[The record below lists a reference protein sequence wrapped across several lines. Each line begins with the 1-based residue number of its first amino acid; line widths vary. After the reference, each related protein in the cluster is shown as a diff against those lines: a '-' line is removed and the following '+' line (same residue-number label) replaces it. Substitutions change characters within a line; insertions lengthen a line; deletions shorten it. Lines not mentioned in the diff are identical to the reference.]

1 MDGWITLHRKL
12 LDKPIWHESTPEQK
26 VILIT
31 LMLMANHKEKQWE
44 WQGRPYKAKPGQ
56 FVTSINSIVE
66 RCGKGVSA
74 QNVRTALKRF
84 EKYEFL
90 TNQSTKQNR
99 LITIVNWGFYQDME
113 QSTNK
118 ATNSQLTDD
127 QQTANSQLTTNNNV
141 NNATKKQDNKT
152 SSSKRK
158 ARVYDPSSNYFI
170 LAERLFKQI
179 CQNQEIKTPD
189 LNRWADDIRKM
200 IEIDKRTEDQVRG
213 MIDWATANDFWSA
226 NILSARKL
234 REKYDV
240 LKGQANR
247 EFKAAKSNQNNY
259 GKPYKTESVTNW
271 DEVAPPVEADP
282 ALEAELDRQ
291 LAEFYQESDSQ

>member
-113 QSTNK
+113 QPTNK
-118 ATNSQLTDD
+118 ATNRQLTDD
-127 QQTANSQLTTNNNV
+127 QQTANSQLTTNNIIKHHRR
-141 NNATKKQDNKT
+141 NAKLAFTTRRQIITFSQNG
-152 SSSKRK
+152 
-158 ARVYDPSSNYFI
+158 YSNRFV
-170 LAERLFKQI
+170 R
-179 CQNQEIKTPD
+179 
-189 LNRWADDIRKM
+189 IRKSKHRILTAGRM
-200 IEIDKRTEDQVRG
+200 I
-213 MIDWATANDFWSA
+213 S
-226 NILSARKL
+226 
-234 REKYDV
+234 
-240 LKGQANR
+240 
-247 EFKAAKSNQNNY
+247 
-259 GKPYKTESVTNW
+259 GK
-271 DEVAPPVEADP
+271 
-282 ALEAELDRQ
+282 
-291 LAEFYQESDSQ
+291 

>member
-66 RCGKGVSA
+66 RSGKGVSA

-158 ARVYDPSSNYFI
+158 ARVYDPSSIYYI

-247 EFKAAKSNQNNY
+247 EYKAAKSNHNY

-271 DEVAPPVEADP
+271 DEIAPPVEADP

-291 LAEFYQESDSQ
+291 LAEFYQEGDSH

>member
-1 MDGWITLHRKL
+1 
-12 LDKPIWHESTPEQK
+12 
-26 VILIT
+26 
-31 LMLMANHKEKQWE
+31 MLMANHKEKQWE

-113 QSTNK
+113 QPTNK

-152 SSSKRK
+152 STSKRK
-158 ARVYDPSSNYFI
+158 ARVYDPSSNYYI

-247 EFKAAKSNQNNY
+247 EYKATKSNQNNY

>member
-113 QSTNK
+113 QPTNK

-127 QQTANSQLTTNNNV
+127 QQTANRQLTTNNNV

-152 SSSKRK
+152 SSLKRK
-158 ARVYDPSSNYFI
+158 ARVYDPSSIYYI

-247 EFKAAKSNQNNY
+247 EYKATKSNQNSY

-271 DEVAPPVEADP
+271 DEIAPPVEANP

-291 LAEFYQESDSQ
+291 LAEFYQEGDSQ